1 MCVSRLVFFSSESR
15 VYFDQSDHR
24 VVSSSLMCFV
34 AGFGSSSSLVDYSV
48 SSLHLLLISIMR
60 LTFGYSFSVIHAV
73 VTYGDAPDVSRYV
86 MSTDSMLFLLC
97 CTVRN
102 HAELFRDK
110 TGVVLSGRLSRPPGF
125 VEFTAVCAPVLPLVG
140 TVFVCNFDVALYWV
154 IQLGQ
159 PIM

>member
-1 MCVSRLVFFSSESR
+1 MLCRSVWFKFQLSGLLCQFSVFVVNFDNAVRLLCLLYCVTDV
-15 VYFDQSDHR
+15 
-24 VVSSSLMCFV
+24 VVSIMFCTCYFTLCFINGFEALMMC
-34 AGFGSSSSLVDYSV
+34 Y
-48 SSLHLLLISIMR
+48 
-60 LTFGYSFSVIHAV
+60 
-73 VTYGDAPDVSRYV
+73 
-86 MSTDSMLFLLC
+86 
-97 CTVRN
+97 TVRN
-102 HAELFRDK
+102 QAELFRDK

>member
-1 MCVSRLVFFSSESR
+1 MASLLCS
-15 VYFDQSDHR
+15 
-24 VVSSSLMCFV
+24 VV
-34 AGFGSSSSLVDYSV
+34 AFGSSLVNYSV
-48 SSLHLLLISIMR
+48 SSLHFFVYFDKAVRFCLLLLCNRRRSSIMFCTCYFM
-60 LTFGYSFSVIHAV
+60 LCLS
-73 VTYGDAPDVSRYV
+73 TYVS
-86 MSTDSMLFLLC
+86 LWLC

-102 HAELFRDK
+102 QAELFRDK

>member
-1 MCVSRLVFFSSESR
+1 
-15 VYFDQSDHR
+15 
-24 VVSSSLMCFV
+24 
-34 AGFGSSSSLVDYSV
+34 
-48 SSLHLLLISIMR
+48 MR

-102 HAELFRDK
+102 QAEMFRDK
-110 TGVVLSGRLSRPPGF
+110 TGVVLSGRLSRPLGF
-125 VEFTAVCAPVLPLVG
+125 VEFTAVCAPGLPLVG

-154 IQLGQ
+154 NYLGQ
-159 PIM
+159 CIV